1 MGINPAYLR
10 PVNYE
15 IPGKKKKLPY
25 LPSKEEILKLLS
37 YIKDVRIG
45 FTVFACCF
53 QGIRLGEV
61 ISLKWKD
68 VNLQYGE
75 LKVVDGKNPRRKK
88 SGYGK
93 GRIVPINK
101 MFIPIW
107 TAWNAMNP
115 EEEYV
120 IPDVSHNGKRAPHAT
135 LIRRFQKRLNV
146 YLEKADLLEV
156 ESLQSN
162 GTPRY
167 NYHFHTFRHVCG
179 ANLRRAG
186 MSLENIRDFLGHADV
201 DSTQIYTQLTKED
214 IKEASHVAYAYPKSH
229 LGMQKIPQVE
239 VTMDAETLMLQR
251 EILDRKLELAKIQM
265 NAGYTRMEVEQIES
279 TPQYQI

>member
-53 QGIRLGEV
+53 QGLRLGEV

-93 GRIVPINK
+93 DRIVPIKK

-107 TAWNAMNP
+107 TAWNA
-115 EEEYV
+115 
-120 IPDVSHNGKRAPHAT
+120 
-135 LIRRFQKRLNV
+135 
-146 YLEKADLLEV
+146 
-156 ESLQSN
+156 
-162 GTPRY
+162 
-167 NYHFHTFRHVCG
+167 
-179 ANLRRAG
+179 
-186 MSLENIRDFLGHADV
+186 
-201 DSTQIYTQLTKED
+201 
-214 IKEASHVAYAYPKSH
+214 
-229 LGMQKIPQVE
+229 
-239 VTMDAETLMLQR
+239 
-251 EILDRKLELAKIQM
+251 M